1 MHKMDLYYFLKFLSR
16 RFFALSRK
24 EKRGKNKQFQTI
36 VIKNVFLIENP
47 VFFYFKYEKH
57 IQKRNATSEGKMHIY
72 IYIYISRD
80 GRSDQIRLLNYINN
94 L

>member
-24 EKRGKNKQFQTI
+24 EKREKNKQFQTV

-47 VFFYFKYEKH
+47 VFFLF
-57 IQKRNATSEGKMHIY
+57 
-72 IYIYISRD
+72 
-80 GRSDQIRLLNYINN
+80 QI
-94 L
+94 

>member
-16 RFFALSRK
+16 RFFAFSRK
-24 EKRGKNKQFQTI
+24 AKRGKNKQFQTV

-47 VFFYFKYEKH
+47 VFFNFKYEKYIH
-57 IQKRNATSEGKMHIY
+57 KRNATSEGKTHIY

-80 GRSDQIRLLNYINN
+80 GRSDQIRLLNYTNN